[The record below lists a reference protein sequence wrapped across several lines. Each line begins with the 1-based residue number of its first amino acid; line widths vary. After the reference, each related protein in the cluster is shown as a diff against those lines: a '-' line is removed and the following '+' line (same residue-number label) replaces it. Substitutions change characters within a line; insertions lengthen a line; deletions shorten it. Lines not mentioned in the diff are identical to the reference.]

1 MRSRMRLSICL
12 IALGALLCTAAAASA
27 SRAQSATPIVK
38 LARLAPLVVSG
49 SGFGRDAVV
58 RVTVTTNSR
67 ELVRTVRASSS
78 GDIRVRFSGSSLTV
92 YACRGTSIA
101 AVARNGLDAGWR
113 PGSKSCLAI
122 AVPIAATG

>member
-12 IALGALLCTAAAASA
+12 IALAALVGTAAAASA
-27 SRAQSATPIVK
+27 SGASRSAPAVK
-38 LARLAPLVVSG
+38 LTRLAPLVVSG
-49 SGFGRDAVV
+49 SGFGRDASV

-67 ELVRTVRASSS
+67 KLVKTVRASSS
-78 GDIRVRFSGSSLTV
+78 GDIQARFSGTSLTV
-92 YACRGTSIA
+92 YACRATSIA
-101 AVARNGLDAGWR
+101 AAARNGLDATWR